1 MFQPNFQISPK
12 ATQALMDIEVSRQA
26 VSSLPV
32 TAQLLTS
39 LRESARLTSTHYST
53 QIEGNR
59 LTEAEV
65 AVVAKGGTFPNRK
78 RDETEVKNYFFALDY
93 VDELLAD
100 SSAEVTAE
108 IIQTIHGCVLHGKQ
122 KPSPYRDG
130 QNAIYEGGSGNLIY
144 MPPEWR
150 DVSGLMAEL
159 VAWVNERLAEGELPA
174 PIIAGIAHYQF
185 ATIHPYYDGNG
196 RTARLLTNF
205 ILHLSGYGL
214 NGIYSLEE
222 YYARNLQD
230 YYQAIGAGESH
241 NYYESNRAEADIS
254 NWVEYFCQGM
264 ADSFASVRMQ
274 AERIRTRP
282 DQSKLLRELDTRQK
296 GVLAAFRESRFLTTK
311 EISVHLG
318 VSSRTALNL
327 CNAWVESGFILKE
340 GERKSRRYEL
350 ATKWLELL

>member
-1 MFQPNFQISPK
+1 
-12 ATQALMDIEVSRQA
+12 MDIEVSRQS
-26 VSSLPV
+26 VSPLPV

-78 RDETEVKNYFFALDY
+78 RDETEVKNYFLALDY

-100 SSAEVTAE
+100 SSAKVSAE
-108 IIQTIHGCVLHGKQ
+108 MIRTIHGCVLHGKR
-122 KPSPYRDG
+122 KPTPYRDG
-130 QNAIYEGGSGNLIY
+130 QNAIYEGGSGNLVY

-150 DVSGLMAEL
+150 DVSGLIDEL
-159 VAWVNERLAEGELPA
+159 VTWVNEQLAEGEIPA
-174 PIIAGIAHYQF
+174 PMIAGIAHYQF

-222 YYARNLQD
+222 YYARNVQG
-230 YYQAIGAGESH
+230 YYQAINAGESH

-254 NWVEYFCQGM
+254 HWVEYFIQGM
-264 ADSFASVRMQ
+264 ADSFARVRVL
-274 AERIRTRP
+274 AEKLRTIP
-282 DQSKLLRELDTRQK
+282 DQSNLLRELDTRQK
-296 GVLAAFRESRFLTTK
+296 RILAAFRESRFLTTK
-311 EISVHLG
+311 EISEHLG

-327 CNAWVESGFILKE
+327 CNVWVESGFILKE

-350 ATKWLELL
+350 ASKWTELL